1 MDNFDLDNYKK
12 TWQEQ
17 DKQSKYSN
25 ADILKILNQ
34 KSRNYVKYILWI
46 SIAEFLLFGGIII
59 FYMIYDDGSD
69 NIIKLMSRLGIV
81 ENQTIKADMAH
92 LNFFIK
98 LLSLVITGVF
108 VVVFYKNY
116 KKINLEANIKQFILQ
131 ILQFKNTV
139 KLFISTNIILLVV
152 FNMLIAGFIFNN
164 VQKQEIHLQSHDWW
178 VAILTILAT
187 TLFSLAL
194 IYIYY
199 KIFYGIILK
208 KLSKNLRQLQ
218 KMEKENAIE

>member
-1 MDNFDLDNYKK
+1 MDNFDLDNFKK

-25 ADILKILNQ
+25 ADILKMLNQ

-46 SIAEFLLFGGIII
+46 SIAEFLLFGGISI
-59 FYMIYDDGSD
+59 FYMLYDDGSD
-69 NIIKLMSRLGIV
+69 NIIKLMGRLGIV

-108 VVVFYKNY
+108 VVIFYKNY

>member
-1 MDNFDLDNYKK
+1 MDNFDLDNFKK

-25 ADILKILNQ
+25 ADILKMLNQ

-46 SIAEFLLFGGIII
+46 SIAEFLLFGGTTI

-152 FNMLIAGFIFNN
+152 FNLLIAGFIFSN

>member
-1 MDNFDLDNYKK
+1 MDNFDLDNFKK

-25 ADILKILNQ
+25 ADILKMLNQ

-46 SIAEFLLFGGIII
+46 SIAEFLLFGGISI
-59 FYMIYDDGSD
+59 FYMLYDDGSD
-69 NIIKLMSRLGIV
+69 NIIKLMGRLGIV

-108 VVVFYKNY
+108 VVIFYKNY

-152 FNMLIAGFIFNN
+152 FNILITGFIFNN